1 MEFKELSNC
10 LCHKTGHRVSMLHL
24 LLSYRE
30 VRMFSKDLFES
41 KNNADKEQS
50 DVVTI

>member
-10 LCHKTGHRVSMLHL
+10 VCHKTGHRVSMLHL

-30 VRMFSKDLFES
+30 VRMISKDFLRV
-41 KNNADKEQS
+41 KIMQRTK
-50 DVVTI
+50 